1 MRISDWSSDVCSSD
15 LTLGVAWNQAKQNPF
30 RQVSSLAARA
40 LKLPPDRMNEKFV
53 LALARAG
60 NHNHLAPQAGG
71 KVAAALNLVGRQR
84 HIELEISRY
93 PHSRRARLFQSLRI
107 VQGQI
112 GRAHV

>member
-1 MRISDWSSDVCSSD
+1 
-15 LTLGVAWNQAKQNPF
+15 
-30 RQVSSLAARA
+30 
-40 LKLPPDRMNEKFV
+40 MNEKFV

-60 NHNHLAPQAGG
+60 KHNHLAPQAGG

-107 VQGQI
+107 VQGLCINGMELAVSFAHDTAYAQGLAQRMI
-112 GRAHV
+112 GKERDDKHPGNPKTPCSRKKI

>member
-1 MRISDWSSDVCSSD
+1 
-15 LTLGVAWNQAKQNPF
+15 
-30 RQVSSLAARA
+30 
-40 LKLPPDRMNEKFV
+40 MNEKFV

-93 PHSRRARLFQSLRI
+93 PHSRSEEHPSELQSLMRNTYDVFRLKTKRTTSVSRTADSTEESKTI
-107 VQGQI
+107 QYKQVKNTN
-112 GRAHV
+112 